1 MKNIG
6 NGMRIYLCTRY
17 EEYWE
22 WDEYLSMYYVWRILG
37 MGWVYIYVLGT
48 KNIGNGMSIYI
59 YVLGMK
65 NIGNGMSICLCSRYE
80 EYWEW
85 DEYLSMY

>member
-1 MKNIG
+1 MGWVYIYVLDMKNIV
-6 NGMRIYLCTRY
+6 NGMSIYLCTRY

-22 WDEYLSMYYVWRILG
+22 WDEYTSMYYVWRILG
-37 MGWVYIYVLGT
+37 KGWVFT
-48 KNIGNGMSIYI
+48 

-65 NIGNGMSICLCSRYE
+65 NIGNGMSIYLCTRYE
-80 EYWEW
+80 EYCEW